1 MAKYEYI
8 IRSNY
13 SIEELGKMKHK
24 DYAKFVEFARMNE
37 EPHGR
42 LIDVDAFKA
51 YMLKYLIQFVT
62 HPDYAEAKERI
73 EALFKDLDEAPTVL
87 EAFNDK
93 RAEA

>member
-13 SIEELGKMKHK
+13 SIEELNKMKPK
-24 DYAKFVEFARMNE
+24 DYGKFVESAFINE

-51 YMLKYLIQFVT
+51 YYLKSLMQFVT
-62 HPDYAEAKERI
+62 HPNYAEAKERT

-87 EAFNDK
+87 EAS
-93 RAEA
+93 E